1 MERVQG
7 NNGIAPVE
15 CINPRYNKYRV
26 RWDFQ
31 PYTDEN
37 GVEGVTFYEAELYS
51 PTFEQIQ
58 ETVLNGYNAIIDE
71 RIMKGFTWNG
81 MPVWLSHEN
90 QFNYKAAYDLAV
102 QTNGANLPVTFKFG
116 TTIQP
121 IYHTFTSVDELHG
134 FYLSA
139 MAYIND
145 TLATGWTKK
154 DAIDWTPYVEALAN
168 LNKE

>member
-7 NNGIAPVE
+7 NIGTRPIE

-31 PYTDEN
+31 PYVSED
-37 GVEGVTFYEAELYS
+37 GFEGVTFYEADLYN

-71 RIMKGFTWNG
+71 RIVNGFTWNG

-145 TLATGWTKK
+145 VLAAGWAEK
-154 DAIDWTPYVEALAN
+154 DAIDWTPYAEALDN